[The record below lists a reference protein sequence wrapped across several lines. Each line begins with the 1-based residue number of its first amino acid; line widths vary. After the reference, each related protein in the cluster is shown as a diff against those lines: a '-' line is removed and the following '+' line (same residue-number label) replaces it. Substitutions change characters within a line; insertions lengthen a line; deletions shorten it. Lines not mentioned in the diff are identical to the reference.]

1 MLAKK
6 ILIDLKNSYS
16 QDQKNPNQKAVSS
29 NLTESSLIPI
39 KKVSPKTEKSTN
51 STIKSHHRKSHHHRH
66 HSPYHHRRRDYSRSH
81 SRHSYRKKSRRD
93 YYKREKKDINQYYEE
108 RRKQRERSRSNSAL
122 RSMKVRNKL
131 FNFFLNFN

>member
-16 QDQKNPNQKAVSS
+16 QDQKNSNQKAVSS

>member
-6 ILIDLKNSYS
+6 ILTDLKNSYS
-16 QDQKNPNQKAVSS
+16 QSQKNQNEKPVNS

-39 KKVSPKTEKSTN
+39 KKGSPKTEKSTN

-108 RRKQRERSRSNSAL
+108 RRKHRERSRSNSAL
-122 RSMKVRNKL
+122 RSMKVRNNL
-131 FNFFLNFN
+131 FNFFFKF

>member
-6 ILIDLKNSYS
+6 ILTDLKNSYS
-16 QDQKNPNQKAVSS
+16 QSQKNQNEKPVNS

-39 KKVSPKTEKSTN
+39 KKGSPKTEKSTN

-93 YYKREKKDINQYYEE
+93 NYKREKKDINQYYEE